1 MSLRELGLKPAYE
14 TLQDDPV
21 TDFYVPALRQA
32 IRYDRIAGFFS
43 SSSLAIAA
51 RGIIG
56 LIANHGKMRVIASPH
71 LSQEDAKV
79 LAECGSLPHHVHQEM
94 LASLDS
100 FASEAER
107 DHLAAF
113 GWLLHNGYMEMRL
126 AVVLPD
132 EKQIDPSA
140 PFHQKVGVIEDEN
153 GNCISFS
160 GSINESASGWLT
172 NSEEFKVFKSW
183 QPGQDDFFAAD
194 EAKFTR
200 LWEGRS
206 PHVRTLP
213 IPVAIREKLLQIG
226 SSFQQEQ
233 FIARHYVK
241 KQKEK
246 TVAEKLSLFPYQ
258 QRAHDMWLEAGG
270 KLLFEMATGTGKT
283 RTAMACINTFLQRTK
298 KSVVVISTPQSTLSM
313 QWLHEIKGIGLPM
326 DSCIIADG
334 THSDW
339 RVRLSRSLKKLAA
352 GIGSNVFIF
361 TTHQTSCKE
370 DFRQIVLEQATRLT
384 YCFVGDEAHGFGAP
398 KLRYALQEAYQY
410 RIGLSATPK
419 RWGDAYGTTLLEN
432 YFGSQ
437 SFSFTIGDALSTINP
452 ITNKPFLVNYH
463 YHPVFTQL
471 DDNEFVEYMTLSKRI
486 KKLSLY
492 AKNSEVYQTRL
503 EQLLFDRAR
512 IVKRA
517 AGKMEALS
525 QILDSMGRV
534 SNTIIFA
541 AESQLDQVIWLLAD
555 KGIVAHRFTQETG
568 TTPDAAFRGQSER
581 QFIIQKFREGTYQ
594 VLVAINCLNE
604 GIDIPSADTAIIMA
618 SSSNPRE
625 YVQRIGRVI
634 RQAPW
639 KNRAYIYDFALEPML
654 DRIADPEVA
663 QFERALF
670 EKECTRIL
678 DMSEHSI
685 NSASVYLDVSKRLER
700 ARYGE

>member
-1 MSLRELGLKPAYE
+1 MSLRELGLKLAYE

-21 TDFYVPALRQA
+21 MDFYVPALQQA
-32 IRYDRIAGFFS
+32 VRYDRIAGFFS

-51 RGIIG
+51 RGITG
-56 LIANHGKMRVIASPH
+56 LITNQGKMRVIASPH
-71 LSQEDAKV
+71 LSPEDAKV
-79 LAECGSLPHHVHQEM
+79 LIECGSLPHHVHQEM
-94 LASLDS
+94 INSLDS
-100 FASEAER
+100 FASEAEK

-113 GWLLHNGYMEMRL
+113 SWLLRNGYMEVRL

-132 EKQIDPSA
+132 EKHVDPSA
-140 PFHQKVGVIEDEN
+140 LFHQKVGIIEDEN
-153 GNCISFS
+153 GDCVSFS

-194 EAKFTR
+194 EAKFSR
-200 LWEGRS
+200 LWEGSNPNIR
-206 PHVRTLP
+206 VLP
-213 IPVAIREKLLQIG
+213 VPVAVREKLLKIG
-226 SSFQQEQ
+226 EGFQHEQ

-258 QRAHDMWLEAGG
+258 KKAHDMWLEAGG

-283 RTAMACINTFLQRTK
+283 RTAMACINTFLQKTK
-298 KSVVVISTPQSTLSM
+298 KSVVIISTPQSTLSM
-313 QWLHEIKGIGLPM
+313 QWLHEIKGMGLPM
-326 DSCIIADG
+326 GNCTIADG

-339 RVRLSRSLKKLAA
+339 RNRLSLTLKKLAA
-352 GIGSNVFIF
+352 GMGSNVFVF

-370 DFRQIVLEQATRLT
+370 DFRQIILEHASRLT

-398 KLRYALQEAYQY
+398 KLRYALQDAYQY

-419 RWGDAYGTTLLEN
+419 RWGDAYGTALLEG

-463 YHPVFTQL
+463 YFPVFTHL
-471 DDNEFVEYMTLSKRI
+471 DDNEFAEYLTLSKRI
-486 KKLSLY
+486 KRLSLY
-492 AKNSEVYQTRL
+492 AKNSESYQSRL

-517 AGKMEALS
+517 AGKLTALS
-525 QILDSMGRV
+525 RIIDAMGHV
-534 SNTIIFA
+534 HNTIIFA
-541 AESQLDQVIWLLAD
+541 AEAQLDQVLELIAS
-555 KGIVAHRFTQETG
+555 KGIIAHRFTQDTG
-568 TTPDAAFRGQSER
+568 TTPAATYGGMSER
-581 QFIIQKFREGTYQ
+581 QYIIRKFREGTYQ

-634 RQAPW
+634 RQAPG
-639 KNRAYIYDFALEPML
+639 KNRAYIYDFALEPMI
-654 DRIADPEVA
+654 DRISDPEVA

-685 NSASVYLDVSKRLER
+685 NSASVYLDVSRRLER
-700 ARYGE
+700 ARYGN